1 MKWVIFFLGFCSFLL
16 TASAESPTVLKTS
29 ELEVLVNHI
38 LRLKSF
44 DGPYCV
50 VEDIL
55 NRGKGSWELVDAS
68 FLQTAKIK
76 TNGFSRV
83 YPQDLKLDKES
94 TRFLNRDSRHCQV
107 VAING
112 VQSRKYDEI
121 WGTMAHWWL
130 FIDYEDQL
138 FGTVWVGKNSEGAL
152 TVKMLSRAVSF
163 EAVK

>member
-1 MKWVIFFLGFCSFLL
+1 MKLVIFFLAFCSLLL
-16 TASAESPTVLKTS
+16 TARAEPQTALKTA
-29 ELEVLVNHI
+29 ELELVVNHI

-50 VEDIL
+50 VEDVL
-55 NRGKGSWELVDAS
+55 NRGKGSWELADAS

-83 YPQDLKLDKES
+83 YPQDITLDKES
-94 TRFLNRDSRHCQV
+94 TRFLSRDNHHCQV

-112 VQSRKYDEI
+112 VQSRKYGEV
-121 WGTMAHWWL
+121 WGTMAHWRL
-130 FIDYEDQL
+130 FIDYDDQL
-138 FGTVWVGKNSEGAL
+138 SGTVWIGQNSEGSL
-152 TVKMLSRAVSF
+152 TVKVLSRAVSF